1 MHSRTIVLAV
11 GLLAAPLSMLAA
23 PDPSAG
29 AGPIWAAAAPL
40 QDTVNGRALEPAPVP
55 ALDPV
60 GLPPVDR
67 VAGPGTQSLSAG
79 PVNST
84 PFSATPS
91 GTLSDGG
98 DQASQRDRT
107 FAPADS
113 SGTTP
118 NLGR

>member
-11 GLLAAPLSMLAA
+11 GLLAAPLSMLAV
-23 PDPSAG
+23 PDRSMG
-29 AGPIWAAAAPL
+29 AAITTVAVPL
-40 QDTVNGRALEPAPVP
+40 PNTVGGRVLEPAPVP
-55 ALDPV
+55 TVDAAGVSPA
-60 GLPPVDR
+60 DR
-67 VAGPGTQSLSAG
+67 VAGAGTRSTGAG
-79 PVNST
+79 PLNST

-107 FAPADS
+107 FAPAD
-113 SGTTP
+113 GAGATP